1 MHVRVLKGWMSVTII
16 SSVCHMT
23 WSRLTNIVTDVGR
36 GVGEDSVD
44 ELTNDLLVNY
54 EVSLEGRRNTK
65 LTPASLI

>member
-1 MHVRVLKGWMSVTII
+1 MSVTII

-23 WSRLTNIVTDVGR
+23 WCRLTNIVTDVGR

-65 LTPASLI
+65 LTRASLI

>member
-1 MHVRVLKGWMSVTII
+1 MCVVRGWMSVTILF
-16 SSVCHMT
+16 SVCHMT
-23 WSRLTNIVTDVGR
+23 WRRLTNIVTDVGR

-65 LTPASLI
+65 LTQASLM

>member
-1 MHVRVLKGWMSVTII
+1 MTII
-16 SSVCHMT
+16 FSVCHMT
-23 WSRLTNIVTDVGR
+23 WRRLTNIVTDVGR

-65 LTPASLI
+65 LTQASLM

>member
-1 MHVRVLKGWMSVTII
+1 MCGEGVDECDYHI
-16 SSVCHMT
+16 HMT

-36 GVGEDSVD
+36 GVGEDPVD

-65 LTPASLI
+65 LTRASLI